1 MIYGLMDYRKMDK
14 FQSWNRFDTYILHV
28 YFGN

>member
-14 FQSWNRFDTYILHV
+14 FQSCNRFDTYILHV